1 MVCHILKLQ
10 EIGKKHSSA
19 FYRILIFK
27 IGRTARTVFEAI
39 FETTFETIFK
49 KLFCEGILKEYER
62 ADKKILEKWSRKRD

>member
-10 EIGKKHSSA
+10 EIGKKHSAA

-39 FETTFETIFK
+39 FETIFK
-49 KLFCEGILKEYER
+49 KLFWAGILKEYER
-62 ADKKILEKWSRKRD
+62 ADKKILEKWSRKHD